1 MNIIIP
7 IGGTGKRFEDEKYW
21 LPKPLIKAHG
31 KPIIFHLL
39 DNLKIKE
46 NDILII
52 VYREEFNNFN
62 FRQLLHKN
70 YPEILFRFKE
80 ISFDTRGASETVL
93 LGLSCLDD
101 NEMEDTTIII
111 DSDVFFEEDILDT
124 ARNFSKNL
132 IFYFKD
138 VEEKPLYSYI
148 KIDEKNKVLDIQEKV
163 KISNNACAGAYCFSS
178 SKILQSLI
186 KEIIQKDEKVKGE
199 FYISNLYKKLIY
211 KNLEISS
218 VEIKNFTCLGT
229 PNQLFSF
236 ASNFNKPRHILRIC
250 FDLDNTLVTYP
261 MVTNDYTSVLPIEKN
276 IKKLQNYK
284 KMGHYIIIYTA
295 RRMKTHNGNINN
307 VISDIGKITFDTLDK
322 FQIPYDE
329 VHFGK
334 PYADFYID
342 DLAINSFCDI
352 DKEIGIYNI
361 HTNPRLCN
369 NIEVFENSIIK
380 KSKNIDGEKYY
391 YQNIPRDKQD
401 MFPKLISCGDDFI
414 EIEKINF
421 VPFHFLFTNQI
432 LTENILSSF
441 LQLVDELHNSN
452 YNEKFTINI
461 YGNYNKKMY
470 DRFEQY
476 SHLTDNKNNEIYIE
490 IQKYLEEYEKNNLGI
505 EGVIHGDLVFTNILI
520 NNKNDIKLIDMRGK
534 ILNALTIR
542 GDIFYDYAKIY
553 QSLVGYDYILCDKSI
568 DVGYTTKLILFFEN
582 YIINK
587 FGNKAMEN
595 IKYITSSFLLSL
607 IPIHNGE
614 KHEKYINL
622 TKKVIK

>member
-7 IGGTGKRFEDEKYW
+7 IGGAGKRFEDEKYRF
-21 LPKPLIKAHG
+21 PKPLIKAHG
-31 KPIIFHLL
+31 KPIVFHLL

-52 VYREEFNNFN
+52 VYREEFDNFN
-62 FRQLLHKN
+62 FQQLLHKN
-70 YPEILFRFKE
+70 YPEILFRFKKT
-80 ISFDTRGASETVL
+80 SFNTRGASETVL

-111 DSDVFFEEDILDT
+111 DSDVFFEDDILDT
-124 ARNFSKNL
+124 ARKFSKNL

-138 VEEKPLYSYI
+138 NKETPLYSYI
-148 KIDEKNKVLDIQEKV
+148 KIDGKNKVLDIQEKV

-186 KEIIQKDEKVKGE
+186 KETIQKDEKAKGE
-199 FYISNLYKKLIY
+199 FYISNLYKKLID
-211 KNLEISS
+211 KNLEIDA
-218 VEIKNFTCLGT
+218 VKVRNFTCLGT
-229 PNQLFSF
+229 PIQLFAF
-236 ASNFNKPRHILRIC
+236 ASNFNKPHYTLRIC

-261 MVTNDYTSVLPIEKN
+261 IVNNDYASVLPIEKN
-276 IKKLQNYK
+276 IEKLKNYK

-307 VISDIGKITFDTLDK
+307 VISDIGKITTDTLDK

-329 VHFGK
+329 IHFGK

-361 HTNPRLCN
+361 HTKPRSCN
-369 NIEVFENSIIK
+369 YIEVFENSIIK
-380 KSKNIDGEKYY
+380 KSKNIDGERYY
-391 YQNIPRDKQD
+391 YQNIPQDKYD
-401 MFPKLISCGDDFI
+401 LFPKLISHGDNFI

-421 VPFHFLFTNQI
+421 VPFHFLFTNEI
-432 LTENILSSF
+432 LTENILLMF
-441 LQLVDELHNSN
+441 LQLIDKLHNST

-461 YGNYNKKMY
+461 YGNYNKKMH
-470 DRFEQY
+470 DRFDEY
-476 SHLTDNKNNEIYIE
+476 SNLTNYKNNEIYIE

-505 EGVIHGDLVFTNILI
+505 EGVIHGDLVFTNVLI
-520 NNKNDIKLIDMRGK
+520 DNKNDIKLIDMRGK
-534 ILNALTIR
+534 ISNTLTIR

-568 DVGYTTKLILFFEN
+568 NVEYTVKLILFFES

-587 FGNKAMEN
+587 FGNKTMEN
-595 IKYITSSFLLSL
+595 IKYITAGFLLSL

-614 KHEKYINL
+614 KQEKYIEL
-622 TKKVIK
+622 TKKIIK